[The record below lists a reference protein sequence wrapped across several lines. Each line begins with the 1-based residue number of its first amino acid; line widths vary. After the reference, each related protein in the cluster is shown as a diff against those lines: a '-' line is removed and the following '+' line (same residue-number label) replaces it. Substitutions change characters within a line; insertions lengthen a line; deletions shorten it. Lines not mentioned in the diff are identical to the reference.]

1 MVSRRK
7 NLNEV
12 YWKLAQKYISGG
24 TMLYSKRPD
33 LYLPKGWPTYFSK
46 AKGCKLWDLNNKPYL
61 DTCMMGIGTSV
72 LGYNN
77 SELNKFV
84 FSKINKAVLTTL
96 NCPEEVLL
104 AKKLIKLHPWF
115 DQVKFARTG
124 GEANAIAIRIARAAK
139 SNSAVAVCGY
149 HGWHDW
155 YLALNVKKKK
165 ELNNHLMN
173 KLRVDGVPKGL
184 KNLIYSFNYND
195 LKKLEYLI
203 KKKGVKIVKMEV
215 IRNIEM
221 KNNFLSNVRK
231 LCDKY
236 GCILIFDEC
245 TTGFRETIGGL
256 HKLYKVKP
264 DMAIFGKALGNGFPI
279 TAVLGKKKIMQCAD
293 NTFISSTFWT
303 ERVGP
308 SAGLKTIEIMERKK
322 TNIKIVKLSNLI
334 KKSWLQIAKK
344 NNLKINIYGANG
356 NLKFKF
362 ETKKDNNIYKTLITE
377 KMLEKGFLATM
388 NFYVSI
394 AHTPKIINRYIKAL
408 EKVFKIIFEIEN
420 NNNYKKYLKSP
431 LATKD
436 FKRYN

>member
-1 MVSRRK
+1 
-7 NLNEV
+7 
-12 YWKLAQKYISGG
+12 
-24 TMLYSKRPD
+24 
-33 LYLPKGWPTYFSK
+33 
-46 AKGCKLWDLNNKPYL
+46 
-61 DTCMMGIGTSV
+61 
-72 LGYNN
+72 
-77 SELNKFV
+77 
-84 FSKINKAVLTTL
+84 
-96 NCPEEVLL
+96 
-104 AKKLIKLHPWF
+104 
-115 DQVKFARTG
+115 
-124 GEANAIAIRIARAAK
+124 
-139 SNSAVAVCGY
+139 
-149 HGWHDW
+149 
-155 YLALNVKKKK
+155 
-165 ELNNHLMN
+165 
-173 KLRVDGVPKGL
+173 
-184 KNLIYSFNYND
+184 
-195 LKKLEYLI
+195 
-203 KKKGVKIVKMEV
+203 
-215 IRNIEM
+215 
-221 KNNFLSNVRK
+221 
-231 LCDKY
+231 
-236 GCILIFDEC
+236 
-245 TTGFRETIGGL
+245 
-256 HKLYKVKP
+256 
-264 DMAIFGKALGNGFPI
+264 
-279 TAVLGKKKIMQCAD
+279 MQCAD